1 VSTAKSAGFKGE
13 CHVDRLVQPEDGT
26 SAARVTGRIEK
37 RSHTIPKTLVIVDP
51 AGVIQGVAR
60 SWGTNEFIS
69 RIFYQGQFSG
79 SGFLGYIRNYDV
91 HRSYAVRCAD
101 DGTLSDE
108 KIVVDTPANDLSTP

>member
-1 VSTAKSAGFKGE
+1 
-13 CHVDRLVQPEDGT
+13 LVQGKNGS
-26 SAARVTGRIEK
+26 SAAKVTGWIQK
-37 RSHTIPKTLVIVDP
+37 RGHAIPKTLVIVDP
-51 AGVIQGVAR
+51 AGVVQGVAR

-69 RIFYQGQFSG
+69 RIFYQGQFSD
-79 SGFLGYIRNYDV
+79 SEFLGYIRDYDV